1 MPRYGTID
9 RDYGIRLATCD
20 PASDGA
26 VYMLNL
32 MKYRDQADYGGDGG
46 DDGGGG
52 VSGREADDRY
62 APVDVL
68 AAIGATVCFTADVLQ
83 ASEAWDRVA
92 VVRYPTRRAF
102 IEMQSRKDFQEK
114 HVHKEAGMDHTIV
127 MATLPVS
134 DLPGRAQSSRVLLE
148 VWDGEAR
155 PLALGG
161 SAVTF
166 DVEGTIIG
174 DGRPWSGARYAVLDS
189 DAEPDLS
196 FATTTHQ
203 ALLLEPVIE
212 RWR

>member
-9 RDYGIRLATCD
+9 RDYGMRLATCD
-20 PASDGA
+20 PATDGA

-32 MKYRDQADYGGDGG
+32 MKYRDQADYGCGDQ
-46 DDGGGG
+46 G

-68 AAIGATVCFTADVLQ
+68 AAIGATVCFTAEVLQ

-134 DLPGRAQSSRVLLE
+134 DLPRRAQSSRVLLE
-148 VWDGEAR
+148 VWDGDAH
-155 PLALGG
+155 PLDEGG

-166 DVEGTIIG
+166 EVEGTIIG
-174 DGRPWSGARYAVLDS
+174 DGRPWSGARYAVLES
-189 DAEPDLS
+189 DAELDLS
-196 FATTTHQ
+196 FATKNHQ
-203 ALLLEPVIE
+203 ALVLEPVIE